1 MLQIG
6 DLLAQIT
13 GEAPK
18 LAAPAVPAQT
28 APPKR
33 KADSEL
39 PRGADKV
46 IKRDTPSSQAR
57 PNAPQRP
64 SNGASSASKPLPSKL
79 GSKPATTPSANTS
92 AQRSGSAGPK
102 LESINSSGPPAKPP
116 KKGSFAEIMARA
128 KQAQEMNAQVGKIQ
142 HKPVLTRKEREE
154 LTGAT
159 NNMSVKGKPLS
170 RTGSGTG
177 TFKTATPPLRDGRNG
192 SRENGKKSRTASAEP
207 EKKVKKAALATT
219 GYAGTARPAGG
230 LAPKKSAAPSYGSSS
245 RDRDRD
251 RAPSSSRYRYA
262 SEEEE
267 EEDGYESGASSA
279 MEAGL
284 DDVDEEEERALRI
297 ARKEDQLAMQEEARH
312 REEKRRR
319 LAAMAKNRR

>member
-1 MLQIG
+1 MPQIG

-18 LAAPAVPAQT
+18 PTATTVAPQT

-46 IKRDTPSSQAR
+46 IKCDTPSSSQAR

-64 SNGASSASKPLPSKL
+64 SSGAFSTSKPLLSKL
-79 GSKPATTPSANTS
+79 GSKPATTASANTS

-102 LESINSSGPPAKPP
+102 LESTSSSGPPAKPP

-154 LTGAT
+154 LSGAT
-159 NNMSVKGKPLS
+159 KNMSIKGKPLS
-170 RTGSGTG
+170 RTGSGTS
-177 TFKTATPPLRDGRNG
+177 KTATPPLRDGRNG

-230 LAPKKSAAPSYGSSS
+230 AAPKKSAAPSYGSSS

-267 EEDGYESGASSA
+267 EEDDYESDASSA

-284 DDVDEEEERALRI
+284 YDVDEEEERALRI
-297 ARKEDQLAMQEEARH
+297 ARKEDQLAKQEEDRH

-319 LAAMAKNRR
+319 LAAMAKSRR

>member
-1 MLQIG
+1 
-6 DLLAQIT
+6 
-13 GEAPK
+13 
-18 LAAPAVPAQT
+18 
-28 APPKR
+28 
-33 KADSEL
+33 
-39 PRGADKV
+39 
-46 IKRDTPSSQAR
+46 
-57 PNAPQRP
+57 
-64 SNGASSASKPLPSKL
+64 
-79 GSKPATTPSANTS
+79 
-92 AQRSGSAGPK
+92 
-102 LESINSSGPPAKPP
+102 
-116 KKGSFAEIMARA
+116 
-128 KQAQEMNAQVGKIQ
+128 MNAQVGKIQ

-159 NNMSVKGKPLS
+159 KNMSIKGKPLS
-170 RTGSGTG
+170 RTGSGTS
-177 TFKTATPPLRDGRNG
+177 KTATPPLRDGRNG

-230 LAPKKSAAPSYGSSS
+230 AAPKKSAAPSYGSS

-251 RAPSSSRYRYA
+251 RAPPSSRYRYA

-267 EEDGYESGASSA
+267 EEDDYESDASSA

-297 ARKEDQLAMQEEARH
+297 ARKEDQLALREEARH

-319 LAAMAKNRR
+319 LAAMAKSRR

>member
-1 MLQIG
+1 
-6 DLLAQIT
+6 
-13 GEAPK
+13 
-18 LAAPAVPAQT
+18 
-28 APPKR
+28 
-33 KADSEL
+33 
-39 PRGADKV
+39 
-46 IKRDTPSSQAR
+46 
-57 PNAPQRP
+57 
-64 SNGASSASKPLPSKL
+64 
-79 GSKPATTPSANTS
+79 
-92 AQRSGSAGPK
+92 
-102 LESINSSGPPAKPP
+102 
-116 KKGSFAEIMARA
+116 
-128 KQAQEMNAQVGKIQ
+128 MNAQVGKIQ

-159 NNMSVKGKPLS
+159 KNMSIKGKPLS

-177 TFKTATPPLRDGRNG
+177 TSKTATPPLRDGRNG

-230 LAPKKSAAPSYGSSS
+230 LAAKKSAAPSYGSSS

-262 SEEEE
+262 SEDE
-267 EEDGYESGASSA
+267 EEDDYESDASSA

-319 LAAMAKNRR
+319 LAAMAKSRR